1 MEEAPNTRPGLGS
14 ALATGGVLLVI
25 LAVLFAEGFSG
36 ESFLHHQNRSLAGW
50 DTQFD
55 ANGWNAQ
62 TGLGHHTHST
72 PMGFS
77 ELIHWLCSLTGD
89 PAANFANYYPAA
101 CLLLLGMAGWLLARS
116 LGASGIVCT
125 LAALAAALNGVF
137 FTSAVE
143 HSGGLAVMGA
153 AVCVALAALL
163 RPRLEWPATL
173 VGGIALGVGIL
184 ETGPNAVPL
193 LIVVSLVGVAAKLNI
208 KESERTLNHV
218 IAIALVPLTAL
229 AVAAPIFFSHISYPA
244 IFSTTFNAKDLLT
257 IPMAGLTGHRMD
269 APDQS
274 VLWGTS
280 FSGSAHAG
288 ALVLLLIGWALVNA
302 LRKASAMS
310 APLRF
315 RCATLGGL
323 ALVGLVAAT
332 AYPQMLVAFTAAAV
346 GLFAIG
352 LQGLDD
358 WQTTRDHEKTR
369 GFGQGGWNTAWRMML
384 LAAMLGMTIS
394 LVIFSG
400 DSLLGAT
407 LKKQLS
413 QQPQLIES
421 MAAASDLQQVK
432 AVMFLVLTAFA
443 LIAASLVKWK
453 AFARVLFMGLLGLV
467 LTLELGL
474 ANMGFLRYDHLTDT
488 QTANDLTSA
497 LRQSATNRWST
508 LPNDYDRTFGRSIGR
523 IAPLNQFYKTAVT
536 PPVGVPLDRE
546 ITSLFTAP
554 PDLSAKDYH
563 PDNEPLANGYF
574 FSLTNYTRLEDA
586 TAFNQMVQAI
596 LKPTDQ
602 AMRDAA
608 LNRLTNEVRVTNS
621 SSEYFGRIGV
631 LTDLKEQYATVQFND
646 GSQPVT
652 VQQTSLERIAT
663 GEYLR
668 RAGRDP
674 ALLNYMSR
682 AAERLQLD
690 AQAHVTLREMNE
702 TLGSRIWRE
711 QLAQAGLGSAINTQL
726 PRPPTVKSDTK
737 LQTEEAYRLLVRQ
750 WELTS
755 TRYFLSHAGNHGMSE
770 QVRNQQDRFGLPVY
784 HNALNELLDPHLRR
798 FQSIASFNIEP
809 TNTDTNRAALKLTTA
824 TNGLVALMEFT
835 GALPR
840 AKLFA
845 DWRTDVADED
855 LLQHLYHPGFDPHA
869 QVLIN
874 SKTIPAPEFPSQTLR
889 LPAPKFAA
897 ARANHVELIVPPVKF
912 GTVLTLNDVG
922 DADWS
927 VTIDGQSAELL
938 RGNGYMRAVHLP
950 KSDANRTVVFRYH
963 PHGTDSSQAL
973 LIILPGLA
981 LAGFGAMRRR
991 EVDDKN
997 PQEPKSTNEPDSDKK
1012 PDEA

>member
-50 DTQFD
+50 DTQFE

-62 TGLGHHTHST
+62 TGLGHHTHGT

-77 ELIHWLCSLTGD
+77 GLIHWLCSLTGD

-101 CLLLLGMAGWLLARS
+101 CLLLLGMAGWLLART

-153 AVCVALAALL
+153 AVCMALAALL
-163 RPRLEWPATL
+163 RPRLDWPATL
-173 VGGIALGVGIL
+173 VGGIAMGVGIL
-184 ETGPNAVPL
+184 ETGPHAVPL
-193 LIVVSLVGVAAKLNI
+193 LIVVSLVGVAVKLNI
-208 KESERTLNHV
+208 KESERTLNDV
-218 IAIALVPLTAL
+218 IAIALVPLAAL
-229 AVAAPIFFSHISYPA
+229 AVAAPIFFSHISYHA
-244 IFSTTFNAKDLLT
+244 IFSTTINAKDLLT

-274 VLWGTS
+274 VLWGT
-280 FSGSAHAG
+280 FYSGSAHAG
-288 ALVLLLIGWALVNA
+288 ALVLLLIGWALVNT
-302 LRKASAMS
+302 LRKDSALT
-310 APLRF
+310 APHRF

-332 AYPQMLVAFTAAAV
+332 VYPQMLVAFAAASV

-352 LQGLDD
+352 LQGLND
-358 WQTTRDHEKTR
+358 WQASRDHEKTR

-384 LAAMLGMTIS
+384 LVAMLVMTIS
-394 LVIFSG
+394 LLVFG
-400 DSLLGAT
+400 GEAMLGET
-407 LKKQLS
+407 IKKNIPEQNF
-413 QQPQLIES
+413 EAY
-421 MAAASDLQQVK
+421 AAASAWQHGK

-443 LIAASLVKWK
+443 LIAASLVKWN

-474 ANMGFLRYDHLTDT
+474 ANSRFLRYVHLTDT
-488 QTANDLTSA
+488 QTASALTGA
-497 LRQSATNRWST
+497 LRQSATNRWLT

-523 IAPLNQFYKTAVT
+523 IAQLNQFYKTSSPT
-536 PPVGVPLDRE
+536 QPVGGRLDHE
-546 ITSLFTAP
+546 LTSLFTAP
-554 PDLSAKDYH
+554 PELTDKDYH

-574 FSLTNYTRLEDA
+574 LSLTNYTRLEDA

-621 SSEYFGRIGV
+621 SSEHFGRIGV
-631 LTDLKEQYATVQFND
+631 RTDLKEQYATVQFND

-690 AQAHVTLREMNE
+690 AQAHVTLLEMTE
-702 TLGSRIWRE
+702 MLGTPIWFE
-711 QLAQAGLGSAINTQL
+711 QLAQAGLSSPIRNQL
-726 PRPPTVKSDTK
+726 QRPTTIKRSNPK

-755 TRYFLSHAGNHGMSE
+755 TRYFLSHAGNHGISQ
-770 QVRNQQDRFGLPVY
+770 QVRNQQHRFGLPVY

-798 FQSIASFNIEP
+798 FQSLASFNIQP
-809 TNTDTNRAALKLTTA
+809 ANTDTNNAAMKLTTA
-824 TNGLVALMEFT
+824 TNGPVALMEFT

-897 ARANHVELIVPPVKF
+897 ARANHVELIVPPVEF
-912 GTVLTLNDVG
+912 GTVLTLNDAS

-963 PHGTDSSQAL
+963 PHGPDSSQAL

>member
-1 MEEAPNTRPGLGS
+1 
-14 ALATGGVLLVI
+14 
-25 LAVLFAEGFSG
+25 
-36 ESFLHHQNRSLAGW
+36 
-50 DTQFD
+50 
-55 ANGWNAQ
+55 
-62 TGLGHHTHST
+62 
-72 PMGFS
+72 
-77 ELIHWLCSLTGD
+77 
-89 PAANFANYYPAA
+89 
-101 CLLLLGMAGWLLARS
+101 
-116 LGASGIVCT
+116 
-125 LAALAAALNGVF
+125 
-137 FTSAVE
+137 
-143 HSGGLAVMGA
+143 
-153 AVCVALAALL
+153 
-163 RPRLEWPATL
+163 
-173 VGGIALGVGIL
+173 
-184 ETGPNAVPL
+184 
-193 LIVVSLVGVAAKLNI
+193 
-208 KESERTLNHV
+208 
-218 IAIALVPLTAL
+218 
-229 AVAAPIFFSHISYPA
+229 
-244 IFSTTFNAKDLLT
+244 
-257 IPMAGLTGHRMD
+257 
-269 APDQS
+269 
-274 VLWGTS
+274 
-280 FSGSAHAG
+280 
-288 ALVLLLIGWALVNA
+288 
-302 LRKASAMS
+302 
-310 APLRF
+310 
-315 RCATLGGL
+315 
-323 ALVGLVAAT
+323 
-332 AYPQMLVAFTAAAV
+332 
-346 GLFAIG
+346 
-352 LQGLDD
+352 
-358 WQTTRDHEKTR
+358 
-369 GFGQGGWNTAWRMML
+369 MML

-608 LNRLTNEVRVTNS
+608 LSRLTNEVRVTNS
-621 SSEYFGRIGV
+621 SSEHFRIGV

-702 TLGSRIWRE
+702 TLGSQIWRE

-755 TRYFLSHAGNHGMSE
+755 TRYFLSHAGNHGISQ
-770 QVRNQQDRFGLPVY
+770 QVRNQQHRFGMPVY

-809 TNTDTNRAALKLTTA
+809 ANTDTNNAAMKFTTA
-824 TNGLVALMEFT
+824 TNGPVALMEFT

-845 DWRTDVADED
+845 DWRTDVAPEK
-855 LLQHLYHPGFDPHA
+855 LLAHLYSPGFDPHA
-869 QVLIN
+869 KVLIAN
-874 SKTIPAPEFPSQTLR
+874 QNIPSPEFPSQSLR
-889 LPAPKFAA
+889 LPVPKFVA
-897 ARANHVELIVPPVKF
+897 ARADRVELTVPPVEF
-912 GTVLTLNDVG
+912 GTVLMLNDTG
-922 DADWS
+922 EAGWS
-927 VTIDGQSAELL
+927 VTIDGQPAELL
-938 RGNGYMRAVHLP
+938 TANGYARAEGVGAAALCAAARSEVDELGARLDAVTAELQAPGLSEAKKYALKKDAAKEKAEKIRAERRLKENLQTLLRTQSSWIDP
-950 KSDANRTVVFRYH
+950 KS
-963 PHGTDSSQAL
+963 GEL
-973 LIILPGLA
+973 LTRL
-981 LAGFGAMRRR
+981 
-991 EVDDKN
+991 
-997 PQEPKSTNEPDSDKK
+997 
-1012 PDEA
+1012 